1 MPLLVVISCFFFPW
15 QWCRSEAD
23 GSEED
28 KPGDKSSTSPGTQKC
43 LFELNHVFYVRVESC
58 AFFSKL
64 FTFTLCQGALLRTC
78 VNFSYIADKN
88 SGVSSQVES
97 EDLDKKSC
105 PEDRNEESSLE
116 NQESGTSNRPVVIE
130 SSLSTTTT
138 VVQQMGFIPSLGVY
152 SDSSDSESSS
162 SDSDILPSLFTNF
175 TSTAK

>member
-1 MPLLVVISCFFFPW
+1 
-15 QWCRSEAD
+15 
-23 GSEED
+23 
-28 KPGDKSSTSPGTQKC
+28 
-43 LFELNHVFYVRVESC
+43 
-58 AFFSKL
+58 
-64 FTFTLCQGALLRTC
+64 

-116 NQESGTSNRPVVIE
+116 NQQSGTSNRSVVIE

-175 TSTAK
+175 SSTAK